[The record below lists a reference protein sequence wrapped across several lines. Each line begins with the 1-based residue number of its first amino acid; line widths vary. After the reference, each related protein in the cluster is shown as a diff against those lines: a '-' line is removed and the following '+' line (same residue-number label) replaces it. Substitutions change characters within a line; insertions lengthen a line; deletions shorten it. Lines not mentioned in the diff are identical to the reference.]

1 MEKHTINDLAK
12 KLKINKATAL
22 YKAHVLS
29 LLLLGST
36 ILGIGVAGVV
46 EFSNK
51 GASQEAQY
59 RGHFFETTI
68 AFLLVAFIAVVMFE
82 TGKKIDRTAA
92 RTALKY
98 LKQLFGKK
106 PELKQ
111 FENVLSDQKSL
122 EEVAA
127 YIFNNLRPSEQQDIH
142 KIIEDSHI
150 LTSLINIDQKKEEE
164 RTKDLMVIEKTKD
177 KIINKINEHANP
189 DNDFKPHPE
198 FISGLESLLLGLS
211 YNLDRQKVI
220 NMNRNASKQ
229 AQQGA

>member
-22 YKAHVLS
+22 YKAHILS
-29 LLLLGST
+29 LLLLCGSV
-36 ILGIGVAGVV
+36 LGVGTAGIV

-59 RGHFFETTI
+59 RGHFLETTI
-68 AFLLVAFIAVVMFE
+68 AVLLVAFIAIVMVE
-82 TGKKIDRTAA
+82 TGKKIDNTSA

-122 EEVAA
+122 EEIAA

-142 KIIEDSHI
+142 KMIEGSH
-150 LTSLINIDQKKEEE
+150 LLSSLLKTESLSG
-164 RTKDLMVIEKTKD
+164 TEKTKQIMAVENLKNGIIK
-177 KIINKINEHANP
+177 KIEDHMSS
-189 DNDFKPHPE
+189 HPE
-198 FISGLESLLLGLS
+198 FATGLESLLLGLS
-211 YNLDRQKVI
+211 YNLDRQEII
-220 NMNRNASKQ
+220 NMNRNHSKQ

>member
-59 RGHFFETTI
+59 RGHFVETTI
-68 AFLLVAFIAVVMFE
+68 AVLLVAFIAVVMVE
-82 TGKKIDRTAA
+82 TGKKIDNTSA

-122 EEVAA
+122 EEIAA

-142 KIIEDSHI
+142 KMIEDSH
-150 LTSLINIDQKKEEE
+150 LLGSLLKLES
-164 RTKDLMVIEKTKD
+164 LSGAEKTKQIMD
-177 KIINKINEHANP
+177 IENLKNAIIEKIENHATV
-189 DNDFKPHPE
+189 HPE
-198 FISGLESLLLGLS
+198 FMPGLESLLLGLS
-211 YNLDRQKVI
+211 YNLDRQAVI
-220 NMNRNASKQ
+220 NMNRNANKQ

>member
-59 RGHFFETTI
+59 RGHFVETTI
-68 AFLLVAFIAVVMFE
+68 AVLLVAFIAVVMFE

-122 EEVAA
+122 EEIAT

-142 KIIEDSHI
+142 KMIEDSH
-150 LTSLINIDQKKEEE
+150 LLSSLLKTESLSG
-164 RTKDLMVIEKTKD
+164 TEKTKQIMD
-177 KIINKINEHANP
+177 IENLKNDIIKKIEDHATV
-189 DNDFKPHPE
+189 HPE
-198 FISGLESLLLGLS
+198 FMSGLESLLLGLS
-211 YNLDRQKVI
+211 YNLDRQGVI